1 MNQICA
7 VRDRCTV
14 FGGACEGSSISIA
27 CTCICSAGNSLSASL
42 SHRRSAIWLL
52 LPILGYGSFTKPNLH
67 LAHLVT
73 VGRREYPVMTYAP
86 EWRSKYVQGEQ
97 IEEVD
102 CLHSH
107 LAVLATLPVVLPVV
121 CHHVVRG
128 IIQDTRVAD
137 RHSVCVPA
145 DVSSTWLTHL
155 GRRTA
160 VDAPA
165 FSQALLAA
173 TLRNKLIRFTLGW
186 LPQMSGV
193 HNHRWPKAKSWSTV
207 HIHEAEASLVLQ
219 TRIRGNLRFFLRYVY
234 TEKRGC

>member
-1 MNQICA
+1 M
-7 VRDRCTV
+7 
-14 FGGACEGSSISIA
+14 
-27 CTCICSAGNSLSASL
+27 
-42 SHRRSAIWLL
+42 
-52 LPILGYGSFTKPNLH
+52 
-67 LAHLVT
+67 
-73 VGRREYPVMTYAP
+73 
-86 EWRSKYVQGEQ
+86 QGEQ

-121 CHHVVRG
+121 CHYVVRG

-145 DVSSTWLTHL
+145 DIS
-155 GRRTA
+155 

-193 HNHRWPKAKSWSTV
+193 HNHR
-207 HIHEAEASLVLQ
+207 
-219 TRIRGNLRFFLRYVY
+219 
-234 TEKRGC
+234 